1 MPKTIEAV
9 YEDGVLR
16 PLRPI
21 RGLKKHQRVE
31 ITVEKTGKKR
41 HPLHGLC
48 GILPDADAAEML
60 KAVEEEFELE
70 KEGKADPGK

>member
-1 MPKTIEAV
+1 MPKTIEAI
-9 YEDGVLR
+9 YENGILR

-21 RGLKKHQRVE
+21 KGLKKHQTVS
-31 ITVEKTGKKR
+31 ITVEKTAKKK

-60 KAVEEEFELE
+60 KVVENEFEKVDLNE
-70 KEGKADPGK
+70 W